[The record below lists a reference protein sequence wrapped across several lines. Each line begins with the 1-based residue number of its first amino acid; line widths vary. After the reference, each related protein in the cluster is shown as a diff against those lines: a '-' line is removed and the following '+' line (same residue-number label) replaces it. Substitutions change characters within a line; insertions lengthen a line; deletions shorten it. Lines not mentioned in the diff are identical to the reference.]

1 MHALF
6 VLSLMP
12 KAVCLLEYSIS
23 STSMPEVVELG
34 VMLDLPAY

>member
-12 KAVCLLEYSIS
+12 KAACLLEYSIL
-23 STSMPEVVELG
+23 STSILEVVKLG
-34 VMLDLPAY
+34 VMHDLPAY